1 MSSLKYAEIDASCT
15 RWIVSWKR
23 YSQIRNERESF
34 ILFIFPKR
42 IRFFLMRKEDF
53 VEIQSAASSSRKVSD
68 SRLRKGGEGEPDFT
82 EAWKPNK
89 GEASVKT
96 DVYQSHVSTRRFSIE
111 RGTEEDSSG
120 SRGCLG
126 NFSNRRNP
134 WEPLQREDW
143 NSTNRRL
150 FALAF
155 HLSLPL
161 LFLELLASFR
171 RNEGVARDKNR
182 ERRDRKRE
190 EREKKERK
198 MDGSSKAG
206 CSWGNEDIRR
216 DNFRPPFLPA
226 FPLQ

>member
-1 MSSLKYAEIDASCT
+1 MSSLKYAEIDVCT
-15 RWIVSWKR
+15 RWVKLQTLFTDSQRTRKTKVSF
-23 YSQIRNERESF
+23 Y
-34 ILFIFPKR
+34 LFSRKEFG
-42 IRFFLMRKEDF
+42 FFLMRKISEDF
-53 VEIQSAASSSRKVSD
+53 VEIQSAASSSSRKV

-111 RGTEEDSSG
+111 RGTEEDSLG

-143 NSTNRRL
+143 NSTNHRL

-155 HLSLPL
+155 HLSSPS
-161 LFLELLASFR
+161 LFSF
-171 RNEGVARDKNR
+171 
-182 ERRDRKRE
+182 
-190 EREKKERK
+190 
-198 MDGSSKAG
+198 SSY
-206 CSWGNEDIRR
+206 
-216 DNFRPPFLPA
+216 
-226 FPLQ
+226 